1 MARRGEASL
10 LPFAFPRRRA
20 IGSHGCAIGI
30 AAGGSRVSRS
40 RRTDRSSMMLI
51 SCQSPRD
58 VPLRSG
64 NASGSQRAAPRGCV
78 VRLWDQGGKI
88 CLWLAA
94 LGTFVVT
101 TRSAGGMRPVLYAAG
116 AFGGAAA
123 AAMGAAVGYGTMLG
137 TVPRECP
144 HCAGEGGTRAVSKA
158 SFSSGGRTVGSTA
171 VEEALR
177 RKAYDDLAPTFD
189 EELEWH
195 EFFTGIKLMRWW
207 MMRQARGNVLEV
219 AAG

>member
-1 MARRGEASL
+1 M
-10 LPFAFPRRRA
+10 
-20 IGSHGCAIGI
+20 
-30 AAGGSRVSRS
+30 
-40 RRTDRSSMMLI
+40 
-51 SCQSPRD
+51 
-58 VPLRSG
+58 
-64 NASGSQRAAPRGCV
+64 
-78 VRLWDQGGKI
+78 
-88 CLWLAA
+88 
-94 LGTFVVT
+94 GTFVVIR

-116 AFGGAAA
+116 AFGGAAV

-158 SFSSGGRTVGSTA
+158 SFSSGKTVGSTA

-207 MMRQARGNVLEV
+207 MMRQARGKVLEV

>member
-1 MARRGEASL
+1 MFR
-10 LPFAFPRRRA
+10 FALGTRRA
-20 IGSHGCAIGI
+20 LSAPPRADVCRPAGRILGI
-30 AAGGSRVSRS
+30 LAGKS
-40 RRTDRSSMMLI
+40 
-51 SCQSPRD
+51 
-58 VPLRSG
+58 
-64 NASGSQRAAPRGCV
+64 A
-78 VRLWDQGGKI
+78 
-88 CLWLAA
+88 LAA
-94 LGTFVVT
+94 LGTFVVIR

-144 HCAGEGGTRAVSKA
+144 HCAGERGTRAVSKA

>member
-1 MARRGEASL
+1 M
-10 LPFAFPRRRA
+10 
-20 IGSHGCAIGI
+20 
-30 AAGGSRVSRS
+30 
-40 RRTDRSSMMLI
+40 
-51 SCQSPRD
+51 
-58 VPLRSG
+58 
-64 NASGSQRAAPRGCV
+64 
-78 VRLWDQGGKI
+78 
-88 CLWLAA
+88 
-94 LGTFVVT
+94 GTFVVR
-101 TRSAGGMRPVLYAAG
+101 TRSAVGMRPVLYAAG

>member
-1 MARRGEASL
+1 MCHRESCGRFPRQSESPDRSFIDDADLIPVSARCSASLWEHVGLSARRPA
-10 LPFAFPRRRA
+10 RM
-20 IGSHGCAIGI
+20 CAGPLV
-30 AAGGSRVSRS
+30 GFL
-40 RRTDRSSMMLI
+40 D
-51 SCQSPRD
+51 SC
-58 VPLRSG
+58 
-64 NASGSQRAAPRGCV
+64 
-78 VRLWDQGGKI
+78 GKI
-88 CLWLAA
+88 CARGVL
-94 LGTFVVT
+94 LGTFVVR
-101 TRSAGGMRPVLYAAG
+101 TRSAVGMRPVLYAAG

>member
-1 MARRGEASL
+1 MCHRESCGRFPRQSESPNRSFIDDVDLMPVSARCSASLWEHVGLSARRPA
-10 LPFAFPRRRA
+10 RM
-20 IGSHGCAIGI
+20 CAGPPD
-30 AAGGSRVSRS
+30 SWN
-40 RRTDRSSMMLI
+40 
-51 SCQSPRD
+51 SC
-58 VPLRSG
+58 
-64 NASGSQRAAPRGCV
+64 
-78 VRLWDQGGKI
+78 GKI
-88 CLWLAA
+88 CAALAA
-94 LGTFVVT
+94 LAIFVVT

-137 TVPRECP
+137 TLPRECP
-144 HCAGEGGTRAVSKA
+144 HCAGERGTRAVSKA
-158 SFSSGGRTVGSTA
+158 SFSSGGTVGSTA
-171 VEEALR
+171 VEESLR

-207 MMRQARGNVLEV
+207 MMRQARGKVLEV

>member
-1 MARRGEASL
+1 
-10 LPFAFPRRRA
+10 
-20 IGSHGCAIGI
+20 
-30 AAGGSRVSRS
+30 
-40 RRTDRSSMMLI
+40 
-51 SCQSPRD
+51 
-58 VPLRSG
+58 
-64 NASGSQRAAPRGCV
+64 
-78 VRLWDQGGKI
+78 
-88 CLWLAA
+88 
-94 LGTFVVT
+94 
-101 TRSAGGMRPVLYAAG
+101 MRPVLYAAG

-137 TVPRECP
+137 TLPRECP
-144 HCAGEGGTRAVSKA
+144 HCAGERGTRAVSKA
-158 SFSSGGRTVGSTA
+158 SFSSGGTVGSTA
-171 VEEALR
+171 VEESLR